1 LLEIRSSFGVHKIAS
16 VLPGPS
22 EGDEDLVSEILMRGG
37 SNSLLAQVIPRITA
51 ML

>member
-1 LLEIRSSFGVHKIAS
+1 

-22 EGDEDLVSEILMRGG
+22 EGDEDLISEILMRGG
-37 SNSLLAQVIPRITA
+37 SNSLLAQVVPRVVA